1 MSKQMNKEAT
11 KSIRNDSDLVK
22 AFQSGDMIS
31 FDELV
36 LRYKDR
42 VFSLCYRF
50 TGDFNEAE
58 DCAQDVFLKVY
69 RSLMR
74 FRLESSFYTWLYR
87 ITVNTCKS
95 RLKSIKDRGIKKIGN
110 INNPENLCE
119 DYQALEKGDEG
130 KSPITE
136 LEKRERVRLVQ
147 SAIDS
152 LPAWQK
158 NVIILRDIEGLSY
171 EEITRITGYRLGTL
185 KSKLSRARHS
195 LKLRLGRI
203 I

>member
-1 MSKQMNKEAT
+1 MSKQMNKEIENP
-11 KSIRNDSDLVK
+11 IRDDSELVK
-22 AFQSGDMIS
+22 AFQSGKMIA
-31 FDELV
+31 FDELI
-36 LRYKDR
+36 LRHKDR
-42 VFSLCYRF
+42 IFSLCYRF
-50 TGDFNEAE
+50 TGNFHEAE

-95 RLKSIKDRGIKKIGN
+95 RLKSIKDRDIKKIGYMD
-110 INNPENLCE
+110 NPEKCGE

-130 KSPITE
+130 ESPVTE
-136 LEKRERVRLVQ
+136 LEKMERIRLVQ
-147 SAIDS
+147 NAIDS

-158 NVIILRDIEGLSY
+158 DVIILRDIEGLSY

-195 LKLRLGRI
+195 LKERLGRI

>member
-1 MSKQMNKEAT
+1 MNKEAT
-11 KSIRNDSDLVK
+11 NRIQGDSDLVK
-22 AFQSGDMIS
+22 AFQSGDMIA

-50 TGDFNEAE
+50 TGNLHEAE

-69 RSLMR
+69 RSLMKFR
-74 FRLESSFYTWLYR
+74 FESSFYTWLYR
-87 ITVNTCKS
+87 ITLNTCKS
-95 RLKSIKDRGIKKIGN
+95 RLKSIKVMNMKKISYTDNQEDRG
-110 INNPENLCE
+110 E
-119 DYQALEKGDEG
+119 DYKALEKGDEG

-136 LEKRERVRLVQ
+136 LEKMEKIRLVQ
-147 SAIDS
+147 NAINS

-158 NVIILRDIEGLSY
+158 DMIILRDIEGLSY

-185 KSKLSRARHS
+185 KSRLSRARHS
-195 LKLRLGRI
+195 LKDKLERI

>member
-1 MSKQMNKEAT
+1 MSKQINKET
-11 KSIRNDSDLVK
+11 TNTIRDDGDLVK
-22 AFQSGDMIS
+22 AFKSGDMIA

-36 LRYKDR
+36 LRHKDR

-50 TGDFNEAE
+50 MGNFHEAE

-74 FRLESSFYTWLYR
+74 FRLESSFSTWLYR

-95 RLKSIKDRGIKKIGN
+95 RLRSIKGMDIKKTGYMD
-110 INNPENLCE
+110 NPDNCGE
-119 DYQALEKGDEG
+119 DYQPLKKGDEAEN
-130 KSPITE
+130 PLTE
-136 LEKRERVRLVQ
+136 LEKMERIRLVQ
-147 SAIDS
+147 KAIDS
-152 LPAWQK
+152 LPAWK
-158 NVIILRDIEGLSY
+158 KDIIILRDIEGLSY
-171 EEITRITGYRLGTL
+171 EEITHITGYRLGTL

-195 LKLRLGRI
+195 LKERLGRI

>member
-1 MSKQMNKEAT
+1 MNKET
-11 KSIRNDSDLVK
+11 KDIIRDDGDLVK
-22 AFQSGDMIS
+22 AFQSGDMIA

-50 TGDFNEAE
+50 TGNFHEAE

-69 RSLMR
+69 RSLMKFR
-74 FRLESSFYTWLYR
+74 FESSFYTWLYR
-87 ITVNTCKS
+87 ITFNTCKS
-95 RLKSIKDRGIKKIGN
+95 RLKSIKVMGMKKIGYMD
-110 INNPENLCE
+110 NPEGHGE
-119 DYQALEKGDEG
+119 DYQAPENAYEG
-130 KSPITE
+130 KNPLTE
-136 LEKRERVRLVQ
+136 LEKMERMRLVQ
-147 SAIDS
+147 NAINS

-158 NVIILRDIEGLSY
+158 DMIVLRDIEGLSY

-185 KSKLSRARHS
+185 KSKLSRARHL
-195 LKLRLGRI
+195 LKEKLGRI

>member
-1 MSKQMNKEAT
+1 
-11 KSIRNDSDLVK
+11 
-22 AFQSGDMIS
+22 MIA

-42 VFSLCYRF
+42 VFSLCYRL

-58 DCAQDVFLKVY
+58 DCAQDAFFKAY

-87 ITVNTCKS
+87 ITINTCKS

-110 INNPENLCE
+110 IDNPENLGE
-119 DYQALEKGDEG
+119 DYQALEKGNEG

-136 LEKRERVRLVQ
+136 LEEKERIKLVQ
-147 SAIDS
+147 GAIDS

-158 NVIILRDIEGLSY
+158 NIIILRDIEGLSY

-195 LKLRLGRI
+195 LKQRLGRI

>member
-1 MSKQMNKEAT
+1 MNKEAT
-11 KSIRNDSDLVK
+11 NSIRNDSDLVK
-22 AFQSGDMIS
+22 SFQSGNMIA

-58 DCAQDVFLKVY
+58 DCAQDAFFKAY
-69 RSLMR
+69 RSLMG

-95 RLKSIKDRGIKKIGN
+95 RLKSIKDRGFKKTLN
-110 INNPENLCE
+110 IDNPENLGE
-119 DYQALEKGDEG
+119 DYQALEKGNEG

-136 LEKRERVRLVQ
+136 LEEKERIKLVQ
-147 SAIDS
+147 GAIDS

-158 NVIILRDIEGLSY
+158 NIIILRDIEGLSY
-171 EEITRITGYRLGTL
+171 EEITHITGYRLGTL

-195 LKLRLGRI
+195 LKQRLGRI

>member
-1 MSKQMNKEAT
+1 MNKEAT
-11 KSIRNDSDLVK
+11 NWIKDDSDLVK

-50 TGDFNEAE
+50 TGNFHDAE

-69 RSLMR
+69 RSLMKFR
-74 FRLESSFYTWLYR
+74 FESSFYTWLYR
-87 ITVNTCKS
+87 ITLNTCKS
-95 RLKSIKDRGIKKIGN
+95 RLKSIRIMDMKKISYMDNQEDRG
-110 INNPENLCE
+110 E
-119 DYQALEKGDEG
+119 DYQALEKGDED

-136 LEKRERVRLVQ
+136 LEKIERIRLVQ
-147 SAIDS
+147 NAINS

-158 NVIILRDIEGLSY
+158 DMIILRDIEGLSY

-195 LKLRLGRI
+195 LKEKLGRI
-203 I
+203 T

>member
-1 MSKQMNKEAT
+1 MSKQINKEAAN
-11 KSIRNDSDLVK
+11 SIRNDSDLVR
-22 AFQSGDMIS
+22 AFQSGEMIA

-36 LRYKDR
+36 LRHKDR

-50 TGDFNEAE
+50 TGEFNEAE
-58 DCAQDVFLKVY
+58 DCAQDVFIKVY

-95 RLKSIKDRGIKKIGN
+95 RLKSIKDRGIKKIGKMDY
-110 INNPENLCE
+110 PENLGE

-130 KSPITE
+130 KNPLTE
-136 LEKRERVRLVQ
+136 LEKMERIRLVQ
-147 SAIDS
+147 NAIDS
-152 LPAWQK
+152 LPGWQK
-158 NVIILRDIEGLSY
+158 DVIILRDIEGLSY

-195 LKLRLGRI
+195 LKERLGRI

>member
-1 MSKQMNKEAT
+1 MNKEAT
-11 KSIRNDSDLVK
+11 NRIQGDSDLVK

-50 TGDFNEAE
+50 TGNFHDAE

-69 RSLMR
+69 RSLMKFR
-74 FRLESSFYTWLYR
+74 FESSFYTWLYR
-87 ITVNTCKS
+87 ITLNTCKS
-95 RLKSIKDRGIKKIGN
+95 RLKSIRIMDMKKISYMDN
-110 INNPENLCE
+110 QE
-119 DYQALEKGDEG
+119 EKGDED

-136 LEKRERVRLVQ
+136 LEKIERIRLVQ
-147 SAIDS
+147 NAINS

-158 NVIILRDIEGLSY
+158 DMIILRDIEGLSY

-195 LKLRLGRI
+195 LKEKLGRI